1 MSEAEPTAGA
11 EAPGPSIRIE
21 GQATPEE
28 VAAVTAALA
37 VVLFSAGE
45 PEPHEHQSGWVVAA
59 RLEAQGHPQISTL
72 RHIAAHASTH

>member
-1 MSEAEPTAGA
+1 MSEAEAT
-11 EAPGPSIRIE
+11 PGPSIRIE
-21 GQATPEE
+21 GPATAEE

-37 VVLFSAGE
+37 VVLSSAGE
-45 PEPHEHQSGWVVAA
+45 PEPERQSGWVVAA